1 MTTTEQ
7 TEPVIGIA
15 LGSGSARGWAHIGVL
30 RALEEMGI
38 RPTIISGCSIGALVG
53 SAYATGQLAQMERWA
68 SGLDWKDIL
77 SYLDI
82 SLLDGGFMR
91 GEKLMQYAQQF
102 IGGYQIEALP
112 LQYAA
117 VATDLE
123 NGREVWLREGDLLQA
138 VRASM
143 SLPGLFSPQKRGNRW
158 LVDGGLVD
166 PVPVSLCRAM
176 GADVVIAVNLNG
188 DIVGKHLRRKHHK
201 APLDTLGEAAQQSG
215 LWSKLSDQISNS
227 LQQQKNALMT
237 QLLGDS
243 LHSPGL
249 FDVMASSINIMQDRI
264 TRSRMAGD
272 PPDVLISPQLAD
284 LGLMEFDQAT
294 AAIQEGRDS
303 VERMAFALHSLGV
316 GAS

>member
-1 MTTTEQ
+1 MTTSEQ

-102 IGGYQIEALP
+102 IGGYLIEDLP
-112 LQYAA
+112 LQFAA

-123 NGREVWLREGDLLQA
+123 TGREVWLREGDLLQA

-143 SLPGLFSPQKRGNRW
+143 SLPGLFSPQKQGNRW

-188 DIVGKHLRRKHHK
+188 DIVGKHLRRQPHK
-201 APLDTLGEAAQQSG
+201 APLDTLSEAAQQPG
-215 LWSKLSDQISNS
+215 IWSKLSGQISNS
-227 LQQQKNALMT
+227 LQQQKNALMS

-243 LHSPGL
+243 QQSPGL
-249 FDVMASSINIMQDRI
+249 FDVMAGSINIMQDRI

-272 PPDVLISPQLAD
+272 PPDVVITPQLAD
-284 LGLMEFDQAT
+284 LGLMEFDQAEM
-294 AAIQEGRDS
+294 AIVEGRDS
-303 VERMAFALHSLGV
+303 VERMAFALRTLGV